1 MCQVLGPKRTSP
13 QPQVAARR
21 KSKICCS
28 DKPSVAQFRE
38 LSEKLYAKRRMHKR
52 MNELI
57 GGLVLDA
64 ELAAEGARDVDNEER
79 RGWDSVH
86 WRAAGWP
93 DIGLRGRTNRRCA
106 C

>member
-1 MCQVLGPKRTSP
+1 MSGSRAQASLT
-13 QPQVAARR
+13 AAAGGCPRR
-21 KSKICCS
+21 KSKTRYS

-38 LSEKLYAKRRMHKR
+38 FAEKLYVKRRVHER

-86 WRAAGWP
+86 
-93 DIGLRGRTNRRCA
+93 
-106 C
+106 